1 MIRQISEQALPIS
14 HDAIFWIG
22 TVWRLQIK
30 GTFSI
35 HRFFKLP
42 AAKENTM
49 KRLQSNNLF
58 PR

>member
-35 HRFFKLP
+35 HRLP